1 MARKSRSSLRNS
13 GFASGD
19 YNRAMRFPI
28 DVTKQARCPV
38 CKKAGPGTNSPVT
51 PRPETV
57 SLSFTVLST
66 VIGQSR
72 PVFLG
77 STLMLGWDSGVT
89 DSPKQRVSKG
99 ASFNVAMK
107 NGKHADVGTMDVHF
121 CSTKCLRSFL
131 DDAVTE
137 LERRMRAVEK
147 TSKKAKTKTAQ
158 RTRTTRM
165 RLS

>member
-1 MARKSRSSLRNS
+1 
-13 GFASGD
+13 
-19 YNRAMRFPI
+19 MRFPI
-28 DVTKQARCPV
+28 DVTKQSRCAV

-57 SLSFTVLST
+57 SFSFTVLST

-89 DSPKQRVSKG
+89 DSPKQRISKG
-99 ASFNVAMK
+99 ASFNVAKKDGK
-107 NGKHADVGTMDVHF
+107 NADVGTMDVHF
-121 CSTKCLRSFL
+121 CSTKCLRTFL
-131 DDAVTE
+131 NEAVDE
-137 LERRMRAVEK
+137 LERRKRAVEK
-147 TSKKAKTKTAQ
+147 KKKKKKTAR
-158 RTRTTRM
+158 RTRTTRT

>member
-1 MARKSRSSLRNS
+1 
-13 GFASGD
+13 
-19 YNRAMRFPI
+19 MRFPI
-28 DVTKQARCPV
+28 DVTKQSRCAV

-99 ASFNVAMK
+99 AAFNVATKSGK
-107 NGKHADVGTMDVHF
+107 NADVGTMAVHF
-121 CSTKCLRSFL
+121 CSTKCLRTFL
-131 DDAVTE
+131 DEAVGE
-137 LERRMRAVEK
+137 LERRMGAVETRK
-147 TSKKAKTKTAQ
+147 KTAKKKPQ
-158 RTRTTRM
+158 RTRTTRT